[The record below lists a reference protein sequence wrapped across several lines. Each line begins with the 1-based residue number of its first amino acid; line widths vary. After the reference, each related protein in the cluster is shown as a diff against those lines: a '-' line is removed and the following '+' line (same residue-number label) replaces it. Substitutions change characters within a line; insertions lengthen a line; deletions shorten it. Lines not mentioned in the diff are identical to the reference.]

1 MAPFIVTFVVEIIL
15 EFFIYTFFS
24 NLIFLPIEV
33 LLFKIFYSF
42 YVKTKNENSA
52 VKIQPGANGAGN
64 QTMIEIDS
72 QSKVDQGHY

>member
-1 MAPFIVTFVVEIIL
+1 MAPFLVTFIVEIII

-33 LLFKIFYSF
+33 LLFKIFHSF

-52 VKIQPGANGAGN
+52 AKAANGAGN
-64 QTMIEIDS
+64 QTMIVIDS
-72 QSKVDQGHY
+72 ELKTDQGHY